1 MVKKAYVTDD
11 NKATFVC
18 DVCQHARIADVS
30 RYKDIGKALTVKC
43 KCKCGHQFEVT
54 IEKRGIL
61 RKPVILAGIYAHIS
75 PLGDKIEGQMTIRN
89 LSRKGMQLELNTD
102 HDFQA
107 GDTLDVDFRL
117 NDVSRSPVLKTV
129 IVRNVNGRKLG
140 TEFSEPEA
148 FDKMLGLYLMK

>member
-1 MVKKAYVTDD
+1 MAKKAYVTDD

-18 DVCQHARIADVS
+18 DVCQHARITDVS

-54 IEKRGIL
+54 IEKRGSL
-61 RKPVILAGIYAHIS
+61 RKPVNLAGTYAHIS
-75 PLGDKIEGQMTIRN
+75 SLGDKIEGQMTIRN

-102 HDFQA
+102 HDFQV

-117 NDVSRSPVLKTV
+117 DDISRSPVLKTV
-129 IVRNVNGRKLG
+129 IVRNINGCKLG
-140 TEFSEPEA
+140 TEFSEAEA

>member
-1 MVKKAYVTDD
+1 MAKKAYVTDD

-18 DVCQHARIADVS
+18 DVCQHARVADVS

-54 IEKRGIL
+54 IEKRGSL
-61 RKPVILAGIYAHIS
+61 RKPANLAGTYAHIS
-75 PLGDKIEGQMTIRN
+75 SLGDKIEGQMTIRN
-89 LSRKGMQLELNTD
+89 LSRQGMQLELNTD
-102 HDFQA
+102 HDFQV

-117 NDVSRSPVLKTV
+117 DDVSRSPVLKTV
-129 IVRNVNGRKLG
+129 IVRNINGCKLG
-140 TEFSEPEA
+140 TEFSEAEA

>member
-1 MVKKAYVTDD
+1 MAKKAYVTDD

-61 RKPVILAGIYAHIS
+61 RKPVNLAGTYAHIS
-75 PLGDKIEGQMTIRN
+75 SLGDKIEGQMTIRN

-102 HDFQA
+102 HDFQVA
-107 GDTLDVDFRL
+107 DTLDVDFRL
-117 NDVSRSPVLKTV
+117 DDVSRSPVLKTV
-129 IVRNVNGRKLG
+129 IVRNINGCKLG
-140 TEFSEPEA
+140 TEFSGAEA